1 MDAIISVKGVTERE
15 QCDHFMRGLKNKN
28 SIAQV
33 RAVSSESLITLGI
46 SFFYNALAFEFARHS
61 EISAGV
67 LENVSRYNNK
77 NYVVQPI
84 ILDAT
89 MHRDSQGHYNN
100 NSNRNNHK
108 NNKNNNQPRD
118 RRKRHDSNFKCLH

>member
-1 MDAIISVKGVTERE
+1 MDSIISVKGVTERE
-15 QCDHFMRGLKNKN
+15 QCDRFMRGLKNKN

-77 NYVVQPI
+77 NDVQPVN
-84 ILDAT
+84 LDEI
-89 MHRDSQGHYNN
+89 MHRDSQEHYNN
-100 NSNRNNHK
+100 NSNNSNNNHK
-108 NNKNNNQPRD
+108 NSNQPCD
-118 RRKRHDSNFKCLH
+118 CRKRHDSKFKCLH

>member
-46 SFFYNALAFEFARHS
+46 SFFYNALAFEFARYS

-77 NYVVQPI
+77 NYVQPI